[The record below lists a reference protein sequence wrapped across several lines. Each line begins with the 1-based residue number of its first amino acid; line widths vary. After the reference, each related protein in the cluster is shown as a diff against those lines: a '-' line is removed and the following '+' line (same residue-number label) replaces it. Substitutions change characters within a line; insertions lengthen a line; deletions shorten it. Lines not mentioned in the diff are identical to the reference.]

1 MRDEGF
7 AFVPFLIW
15 MSNFTKSYGPRE
27 LITSHP
33 HVPMTQGFSGVEVYH
48 ISELSAYLKVGETGK
63 VSNLARERDVLR
75 WLDGKF
81 PVPRVIGYEYYGPSE
96 VLLISEISGEP
107 GSDHI
112 SAPSAT
118 EETIIAFARSA
129 ATALRR
135 MHELPVE
142 NCSIDMRLD
151 ARFARSRK
159 SIELEL
165 LSETISEFA
174 AEHGGMTPSDVYKDL
189 VARRPDSEDLVFTH
203 GDPCM
208 PNIIVQNGEI
218 AGVIDLDGAGVAD
231 RYVDIAIFFRSF
243 HRNSRIPIDLENVF
257 LDGYGIDS
265 LDPWKMEYY
274 TTLDDLF

>member
-1 MRDEGF
+1 MCEFGNTGD
-7 AFVPFLIW
+7 L
-15 MSNFTKSYGPRE
+15 RE
-27 LITSHP
+27 LINTHP
-33 HVPMTQGFSGVEVYH
+33 HVSMTQGFSGVEVYH
-48 ISELSAYLKVGETGK
+48 IPELSAYLKVGETGK

-96 VLLISEISGEP
+96 ALLISEISGVP

-112 SAPSAT
+112 SAPAAT

-129 ATALRR
+129 AAALRR
-135 MHELPVE
+135 LHELPVE
-142 NCSIDMRLD
+142 DCPIDMRLD
-151 ARFARSRK
+151 ARFARSRI

-165 LSETISEFA
+165 LSETNTEFA
-174 AEHGGMTPSDVYKDL
+174 AEHDGMPPWDVYDDL

-208 PNIIVQNGEI
+208 PNVIVKDGEI
-218 AGVIDLDGAGVAD
+218 AGFIDMDGAGVAD

-243 HRNSRIPIDLENVF
+243 HRNSRIAIDLENVF

-265 LDPWKMEYY
+265 LDLWKMEYY
-274 TTLDDLF
+274 KMLDDLF

>member
-1 MRDEGF
+1 MCEFGNTGD
-7 AFVPFLIW
+7 L
-15 MSNFTKSYGPRE
+15 RE
-27 LITSHP
+27 LISTHP
-33 HVPMTQGFSGVEVYH
+33 HVSRTQGFSDVEVYH
-48 ISELSAYLKVGETGK
+48 IPELSVYLKVGETGK

-81 PVPRVIGYEYYGPSE
+81 PVPRVIGYECYGPNE
-96 VLLISEISGEP
+96 ALLISEISGVP
-107 GSDHI
+107 GSDQI
-112 SAPSAT
+112 SAPPAT

-129 ATALRR
+129 AAALRR
-135 MHELPVE
+135 LHELPVG
-142 NCSIDMRLD
+142 NCPFDMRLD
-151 ARFARSRK
+151 ARFERSRK

-165 LSETISEFA
+165 LSETNTEFA
-174 AEHGGMTPSDVYKDL
+174 AEHGGMTPSDVYNDM

-208 PNIIVQNGEI
+208 PNIIVQNGGM

-257 LDGYGIDS
+257 LEGYGIDS

-274 TTLDDLF
+274 KTLDDLF